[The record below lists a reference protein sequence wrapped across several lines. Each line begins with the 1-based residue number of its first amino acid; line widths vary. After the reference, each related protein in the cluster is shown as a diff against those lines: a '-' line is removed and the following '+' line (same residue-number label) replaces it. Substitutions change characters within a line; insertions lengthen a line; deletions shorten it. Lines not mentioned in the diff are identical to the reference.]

1 MSPGWCVFTDCS
13 HASSYDFK
21 EECYMLCKY
30 ISHMNIKY
38 VWTATFLVEP
48 HLLHIS
54 PVCRISF
61 YHKCQKILYYQQL
74 EFRYIPDGAFWTN
87 ADAVGIFIAFFCVKW
102 SWHMTWFYD
111 SQTLCPSSFWR
122 ILTLYSW
129 YCIVLS
135 IVQTLEC
142 GYLSLFIIINKFEIF
157 WYHISGY
164 QTTFGRWFR
173 TESVFHRKDL

>member
-1 MSPGWCVFTDCS
+1 MAAGRSRVTWKYDSFFCRLTDIRCLLRILCIHHNIDVKIEEAYYLLSHWHLVFTVLAGVDVDCRMSPGWCVFTDCS

-61 YHKCQKILYYQQL
+61 YHKCQKILYY
-74 EFRYIPDGAFWTN
+74 
-87 ADAVGIFIAFFCVKW
+87 
-102 SWHMTWFYD
+102 
-111 SQTLCPSSFWR
+111 
-122 ILTLYSW
+122 
-129 YCIVLS
+129 
-135 IVQTLEC
+135 
-142 GYLSLFIIINKFEIF
+142 
-157 WYHISGY
+157 
-164 QTTFGRWFR
+164 
-173 TESVFHRKDL
+173 